1 MEEYPHLP
9 EYANSFISHLQ
20 NKGRKKS
27 TIKRYYYDLQ
37 DFFAWLRVIKNSDQT
52 PVIQNMTPDLLKEYF
67 LFLNEQREYST
78 ATSKRVFTV
87 IKSLFQFLQSQKIVK
102 KNPFSDIEKDLK
114 EDNQFTDED
123 FIMEE
128 EYQQLYETLSSFDGL
143 TEKQQK
149 YRHRLI
155 KRNEAILSLLYNYGL
170 TLQELTNI
178 EMKHV
183 NFTRKQLTV
192 INSES
197 IRHLPLTDFTQRLM
211 YDYKEEI
218 PSSIRPSS
226 YSSDRFFVAFDYQR
240 GTFRFDY
247 ANYEPKPLTV
257 IAIQKM
263 LRQEIRRSGIR
274 QGISPHHLRR
284 TAIINFLALGKTDEE
299 VQYWFGLK
307 SHLTLQRYVNFIRQ
321 LKTP

>member
-37 DFFAWLRVIKNSDQT
+37 DFFAWLRVIKNSDHT
-52 PVIQNMTPDLLKEYF
+52 PVIQNLTSDQLKEYF
-67 LFLNEQREYST
+67 LFLSEQREYST

-87 IKSLFQFLQSQKIVK
+87 IKSLFQFLQSQRLIQE
-102 KNPFSDIEKDLK
+102 NPFSDIEKDLK
-114 EDNQFTDED
+114 EDNQFQEED
-123 FIMEE
+123 FITEE
-128 EYQQLYETLSSFDGL
+128 EFQQLFETLSSFDGL

-149 YRHRLI
+149 YRHLLI
-155 KRNEAILSLLYNYGL
+155 KRNEAILSLLYHYGL

-183 NFTRKQLTV
+183 NFTRQQLTV
-192 INSES
+192 INTAE
-197 IRHLPLTDFTQRLM
+197 IRHLPLTDFTQHLL
-211 YDYKEEI
+211 YTYKEDI
-218 PSSIRPSS
+218 PAAIRPNN
-226 YSSDRFFVAFDYQR
+226 YSSDRFFIAFDYQR

-247 ANYEPKPLTV
+247 SIYEPKPLTV

-274 QGISPHHLRR
+274 QGISSQHLRR
-284 TAIINFLALGKTDEE
+284 TAILNYLASGKTDDE
-299 VQYWFGLK
+299 VQSWFGLK
-307 SHLTLQRYVNFIRQ
+307 SHLTLQRYDNFIKQ
-321 LKTP
+321 IKTP

>member
-27 TIKRYYYDLQ
+27 TIKRYCYDLQ
-37 DFFAWLRVIKNSDQT
+37 DFFAWLRVIKNSDHT
-52 PVIQNMTPDLLKEYF
+52 PVIQNLTSDQLKEYF
-67 LFLNEQREYST
+67 LFLSEQREYST

-87 IKSLFQFLQSQKIVK
+87 IKSLFQFLQSQRLIQE
-102 KNPFSDIEKDLK
+102 NPFSDIEKDLK
-114 EDNQFTDED
+114 EDNQFQEED
-123 FIMEE
+123 FITEE
-128 EYQQLYETLSSFDGL
+128 EFQQLFETLSSFDGL

-149 YRHRLI
+149 YRHLLI
-155 KRNEAILSLLYNYGL
+155 KRNEAILSLLYHYGL

-183 NFTRKQLTV
+183 NFTRQQLTV
-192 INSES
+192 INTAE
-197 IRHLPLTDFTQRLM
+197 IRHLPLTDFTQHLL
-211 YDYKEEI
+211 YTYKEDI
-218 PSSIRPSS
+218 PAAIRPNN
-226 YSSDRFFVAFDYQR
+226 YSSDRFFIAFDYQR

-247 ANYEPKPLTV
+247 SIYEPKPLTV

-274 QGISPHHLRR
+274 QGISSQHLRR
-284 TAIINFLALGKTDEE
+284 TAILNYLASGKTDDE
-299 VQYWFGLK
+299 VQSWFGLK
-307 SHLTLQRYVNFIRQ
+307 SHLTLQRYDNFIKQ
-321 LKTP
+321 IKTP